1 MMGWGYGMG
10 TGMWISWLILVLII
24 ALVVFL
30 VVQASSPDRAPR
42 QQGPPSRATGRPT
55 PFDILADR
63 YARGEIS
70 TAEYEERLSHL
81 TS

>member
-10 TGMWISWLILVLII
+10 AGMWVGWLVLVIVI

-30 VVQASSPDRAPR
+30 VIRTSGAEATDRRGPAPR
-42 QQGPPSRATGRPT
+42 PTGRPT
-55 PFDILADR
+55 PSEILAER

-81 TS
+81 SS